1 MIVLD
6 IEHVEEGNEK
16 IFTER
21 HRKTERRGLG
31 EGDEDGEGVAV
42 GHRAAHVLHL
52 AGAPTTGDL
61 HFASKQLAIIFVL
74 GESPPPSFVRE

>member
-1 MIVLD
+1 MIGLEN
-6 IEHVEEGNEK
+6 EHVEEGNEK
-16 IFTER
+16 IPTER
-21 HRKTERRGLG
+21 HRRTERRGLG

-61 HFASKQLAIIFVL
+61 HCASEELGIVFV
-74 GESPPPSFVRE
+74 